1 MFLGTGFLGNGLR
14 FVTSGIEG
22 TVVEVEVEVA
32 AVEGGGVGVISVTT
46 DGGGKPVALA
56 GGPNFDGFLTFGES
70 LKIIIIIF

>member
-22 TVVEVEVEVA
+22 TVEDVVVEVA
-32 AVEGGGVGVISVTT
+32 ALEGGGVGVISVTT

-70 LKIIIIIF
+70 LKIIIIF

>member
-22 TVVEVEVEVA
+22 TVEDVVVEVA
-32 AVEGGGVGVISVTT
+32 APEGGGVGVISVTT
-46 DGGGKPVALA
+46 DGGGKLPALA

-70 LKIIIIIF
+70 LKIIIIF